1 MIQLNTISRRRRP
14 SLTPMIDVV
23 FLLLIFFMLVARF
36 GVDKV
41 IAINLPSALGQ
52 NTQYEGAPRLV
63 EIKSGNIVSLN
74 GSEIPLR
81 ELSNNLSELM
91 PSPNAL
97 VILRSSAE
105 ANTQDLLDV
114 LLYLK
119 SEKITTVYYTHLTL
133 PTKA

>member
-1 MIQLNTISRRRRP
+1 MIQLNTIIRRRRP

-41 IAINLPSALGQ
+41 IDINLPSALGQ
-52 NTQYEGAPRLV
+52 SSQYEGAPRLV

-74 GSEIPLR
+74 GTQISLDQ
-81 ELSNNLSELM
+81 LSSKLSQLM
-91 PSPNAL
+91 PSPNAMII
-97 VILRSSAE
+97 VRSSAE

-119 SEKITTVYYTHLTL
+119 SEKIMNVSVLG
-133 PTKA
+133 PDNEF

>member
-1 MIQLNTISRRRRP
+1 MIQLNTVIRRRRP

-41 IAINLPSALGQ
+41 IDINLPSALG
-52 NTQYEGAPRLV
+52 NNSQYEGAPRLV
-63 EIKSGNIVSLN
+63 EIKSGKIVSLN
-74 GSEIPLR
+74 GFDFPLNQ
-81 ELSNNLSELM
+81 LSSKLSELM

-97 VILRSSAE
+97 IILRSSTE

-119 SEKITTVYYTHLTL
+119 SEKIMNVSVLG
-133 PTKA
+133 PDNEF

>member
-1 MIQLNTISRRRRP
+1 MIQLNTIIRRRRP

-41 IAINLPSALGQ
+41 IDINLPSALGQ
-52 NTQYEGAPRLV
+52 SSQYEGPPRLV

-74 GSEIPLR
+74 GSQISLDQ
-81 ELSNNLSELM
+81 LSSNLSQLM

-97 VILRSSAE
+97 IIVRSSAE

-119 SEKITTVYYTHLTL
+119 SEKIMNVSVLG
-133 PTKA
+133 PDNEF

>member
-41 IAINLPSALGQ
+41 IDINLPSALGQ
-52 NTQYEGAPRLV
+52 SSQYEGAPRLV

-74 GSEIPLR
+74 GAQISLDQ
-81 ELSNNLSELM
+81 LSSKLSQLM

-97 VILRSSAE
+97 IIVRSSAE
-105 ANTQDLLDV
+105 ANTQDFLDV

-119 SEKITTVYYTHLTL
+119 SEKITNVSVLE
-133 PTKA
+133 PKNEF

>member
-1 MIQLNTISRRRRP
+1 MIQLNTVIRRRRP

-41 IAINLPSALGQ
+41 IDINLPSALGQ
-52 NTQYEGAPRLV
+52 SFQYEGAPRLV

-74 GSEIPLR
+74 GTQISLDQ
-81 ELSNNLSELM
+81 LSSKLSQLM

-97 VILRSSAE
+97 IIVRSSAE

-119 SEKITTVYYTHLTL
+119 SEKIMNVSVLG
-133 PTKA
+133 PDNEF

>member
-1 MIQLNTISRRRRP
+1 MIQLNTIVRRRRP

-41 IAINLPSALGQ
+41 IDISLPSALGQ
-52 NTQYEGAPRLV
+52 SSQYEGAPRLV
-63 EIKSGNIVSLN
+63 EIKSSNIVSLN
-74 GSEIPLR
+74 GTQISLDQ
-81 ELSNNLSELM
+81 LSSKLSQLM

-97 VILRSSAE
+97 IIVRSSAE

-119 SEKITTVYYTHLTL
+119 SEKIMNVSVVE
-133 PTKA
+133 PENEF

>member
-41 IAINLPSALGQ
+41 IDINLPASLGQ
-52 NTQYEGAPRLV
+52 NAQYEGAPRLV
-63 EIKSGNIVSLN
+63 EIKPGNIVSLN
-74 GSEIPLR
+74 GSEIPLDQ
-81 ELSNNLSELM
+81 LSNNLSELM

-97 VILRSSAE
+97 IILRSSAE

-119 SEKITTVYYTHLTL
+119 SEKISNVSVIE
-133 PTKA
+133 PENEF

>member
-41 IAINLPSALGQ
+41 IDINLPSALGH
-52 NTQYEGAPRLV
+52 NSQYEGAPRLV
-63 EIKSGNIVSLN
+63 EIKPGNIVSLN
-74 GSEIPLR
+74 GSEIPLDQ
-81 ELSNNLSELM
+81 LSNNLSELM

-119 SEKITTVYYTHLTL
+119 SEKITNVSVLE
-133 PTKA
+133 PENEF

>member
-1 MIQLNTISRRRRP
+1 MIQLNTIIRRRRP

-41 IAINLPSALGQ
+41 IDINLPSALGH
-52 NTQYEGAPRLV
+52 NSQYEGAPRLV
-63 EIKSGNIVSLN
+63 EIKSGKIVSLN
-74 GSEIPLR
+74 GLEIPLDQLSS
-81 ELSNNLSELM
+81 ELNELM

-97 VILRSSAE
+97 IVLRSSAE

-119 SEKITTVYYTHLTL
+119 SEKIINVSVLGTDNEI
-133 PTKA
+133 

>member
-1 MIQLNTISRRRRP
+1 MIQLNTPIRRRRL

-41 IAINLPSALGQ
+41 IDINLPSALGQ
-52 NTQYEGAPRLV
+52 SSQYEGAPRLV

-74 GSEIPLR
+74 GAQISLDQ
-81 ELSNNLSELM
+81 LSSKLSQLM

-97 VILRSSAE
+97 IIVRSSAE

-119 SEKITTVYYTHLTL
+119 SEKIMNVSVLG
-133 PTKA
+133 PDDEF

>member
-1 MIQLNTISRRRRP
+1 MIQLNTVIRRRRP

-41 IAINLPSALGQ
+41 IDINLPSALG
-52 NTQYEGAPRLV
+52 NNSQYEGAPRLV

-74 GSEIPLR
+74 GTQISLDQ
-81 ELSNNLSELM
+81 LSSKLSQLM

-97 VILRSSAE
+97 IIVRNSAE

-119 SEKITTVYYTHLTL
+119 SEKFMNVSVLG
-133 PTKA
+133 PDNEF

>member
-1 MIQLNTISRRRRP
+1 MIQLNTAIRRRRP

-41 IAINLPSALGQ
+41 IDINLPSALGQ
-52 NTQYEGAPRLV
+52 SSQYEGAPRLV

-74 GSEIPLR
+74 GTQISLDQ
-81 ELSNNLSELM
+81 LSSKLSQLM

-97 VILRSSAE
+97 IIVRSSAE

-119 SEKITTVYYTHLTL
+119 SEKIMNVSVLG
-133 PTKA
+133 PDNEF

>member
-1 MIQLNTISRRRRP
+1 MIQLNTAIRRRRP

-41 IAINLPSALGQ
+41 IDINLPSALGQ
-52 NTQYEGAPRLV
+52 SSQYEGAPRLV
-63 EIKSGNIVSLN
+63 EVKSGNIVSLN
-74 GSEIPLR
+74 GTQISLDQ
-81 ELSNNLSELM
+81 LSSKLSQLM
-91 PSPNAL
+91 PSPDAL
-97 VILRSSAE
+97 IIIRSSEE

-119 SEKITTVYYTHLTL
+119 SEKIMNVSVLG
-133 PTKA
+133 PDNEF

>member
-1 MIQLNTISRRRRP
+1 MQLNTVIRRRRP

-41 IAINLPSALGQ
+41 IDINLPSALGQ
-52 NTQYEGAPRLV
+52 SSQYEGAPSLV

-74 GSEIPLR
+74 GTQISLDQ
-81 ELSNNLSELM
+81 LSSKLSQLM

-97 VILRSSAE
+97 IIVRNSAE

-119 SEKITTVYYTHLTL
+119 SEKIMNVSVLG
-133 PTKA
+133 PDNEF

>member
-1 MIQLNTISRRRRP
+1 MIQLNTAIRRRRP

-41 IAINLPSALGQ
+41 IDINLPSALGQ
-52 NTQYEGAPRLV
+52 SSQYEGAPRLV
-63 EIKSGNIVSLN
+63 EIKSGKIVSLN
-74 GSEIPLR
+74 GSQISLDQ
-81 ELSNNLSELM
+81 LSSKLSQLM

-97 VILRSSAE
+97 IIVRSSAE

-119 SEKITTVYYTHLTL
+119 SEKIMNVSVLG
-133 PTKA
+133 PDNEF

>member
-1 MIQLNTISRRRRP
+1 MIQLNTIIRRRRP

-41 IAINLPSALGQ
+41 IDINLPSALGQ
-52 NTQYEGAPRLV
+52 SSQYEGAPRLV

-74 GSEIPLR
+74 GTQISLDQ
-81 ELSNNLSELM
+81 LSSKLSQLM

-97 VILRSSAE
+97 IIIRSSEE

-119 SEKITTVYYTHLTL
+119 SEKIMNVSVIV
-133 PTKA
+133 PDNEF

>member
-1 MIQLNTISRRRRP
+1 MIQLNTIIRRRRP

-41 IAINLPSALGQ
+41 IDINLPSALGQ
-52 NTQYEGAPRLV
+52 SSQYEGAPRLV

-74 GSEIPLR
+74 GTQISLDQ
-81 ELSNNLSELM
+81 LSSKLSQLM

-97 VILRSSAE
+97 VIVRSSAE

-119 SEKITTVYYTHLTL
+119 SEKIMNVSVLG
-133 PTKA
+133 PDNEF

>member
-1 MIQLNTISRRRRP
+1 MIQLNTIIRRRRP

-41 IAINLPSALGQ
+41 IDINLPSALGQ
-52 NTQYEGAPRLV
+52 SSQYEGAPRLV
-63 EIKSGNIVSLN
+63 EIKSGNTVSLN
-74 GSEIPLR
+74 GTQISLDQ
-81 ELSNNLSELM
+81 LSSKLSQLM

-97 VILRSSAE
+97 IIVRNSAE

-119 SEKITTVYYTHLTL
+119 SEKFMNVSVLG
-133 PTKA
+133 PDNEF

>member
-1 MIQLNTISRRRRP
+1 MIQLNTVIRRRRP

-41 IAINLPSALGQ
+41 IDINLPSALGQ
-52 NTQYEGAPRLV
+52 SSQYEGAPRLV

-74 GSEIPLR
+74 GAQISLDQ
-81 ELSNNLSELM
+81 LSSKLSQLM

-97 VILRSSAE
+97 IIVRSSAE

-119 SEKITTVYYTHLTL
+119 SEKIMNVSVLG
-133 PTKA
+133 PDNEF

>member
-74 GSEIPLR
+74 GSQIALDQ
-81 ELSNNLSELM
+81 LSNNLRELM
-91 PSPNAL
+91 PSPDAL
-97 VILRSSAE
+97 IILRSSAE

-114 LLYLK
+114 FLYLK
-119 SEKITTVYYTHLTL
+119 SEKITNVSVLE
-133 PTKA
+133 PENEF

>member
-1 MIQLNTISRRRRP
+1 MIQLNTIIRRRRP

-41 IAINLPSALGQ
+41 IDINLPSALGQ
-52 NTQYEGAPRLV
+52 SSQYEGAPRLV
-63 EIKSGNIVSLN
+63 EIQSGNIVSLN
-74 GSEIPLR
+74 GFEIPLDQ
-81 ELSNNLSELM
+81 LSNKLSKLM
-91 PSPNAL
+91 SSPNAL
-97 VILRSSAE
+97 IIVRSSAE

-119 SEKITTVYYTHLTL
+119 SEKITNVSVLG
-133 PTKA
+133 PGNEF

>member
-1 MIQLNTISRRRRP
+1 MIQLNTIIRRRRP

-41 IAINLPSALGQ
+41 IDINLPSALGQ
-52 NTQYEGAPRLV
+52 NSQYEGTPRLV

-74 GSEIPLR
+74 GSVTPLDQ
-81 ELSNNLSELM
+81 LSNNLSKLM

-97 VILRSSAE
+97 IIVRSSAE

-119 SEKITTVYYTHLTL
+119 SEKITNVSVLG
-133 PTKA
+133 PGNEF

>member
-1 MIQLNTISRRRRP
+1 MIQLNTVIRRRRP

-41 IAINLPSALGQ
+41 IDINLPSALGQ
-52 NTQYEGAPRLV
+52 SSQYEGAPRLV
-63 EIKSGNIVSLN
+63 EIKSGNTVSLN
-74 GSEIPLR
+74 GTQISLDQ
-81 ELSNNLSELM
+81 LSSKLSQLM

-97 VILRSSAE
+97 IIVRNSAE

-119 SEKITTVYYTHLTL
+119 SEKFMNVSVLG
-133 PTKA
+133 PDNEF

>member
-1 MIQLNTISRRRRP
+1 MIQLNTIIRRRRP

-41 IAINLPSALGQ
+41 IDINLPSALGQ
-52 NTQYEGAPRLV
+52 SSQYEGPPRLV
-63 EIKSGNIVSLN
+63 EIKSGNLVSLN
-74 GSEIPLR
+74 GFDFPLDQ
-81 ELSNNLSELM
+81 LSSKLRELM

-97 VILRSSAE
+97 IILRSSAA

-119 SEKITTVYYTHLTL
+119 SEKIMNVSVLG
-133 PTKA
+133 PDNEF

>member
-1 MIQLNTISRRRRP
+1 
-14 SLTPMIDVV
+14 
-23 FLLLIFFMLVARF
+23 MLVARF

-41 IAINLPSALGQ
+41 IDINLPSALGQ
-52 NTQYEGAPRLV
+52 NSQYEGAPRLV

-74 GSEIPLR
+74 GTEIPLDQ
-81 ELSNNLSELM
+81 LSSKLSKLM

-97 VILRSSAE
+97 IILRSSAE

-119 SEKITTVYYTHLTL
+119 SEKIMNVSVLG
-133 PTKA
+133 PDNEF

>member
-1 MIQLNTISRRRRP
+1 MIQLNTIIRRRRP

-41 IAINLPSALGQ
+41 IDINLPSALGH
-52 NTQYEGAPRLV
+52 NSQYEGAPRLV
-63 EIKSGNIVSLN
+63 EIQSGKIVSLN
-74 GSEIPLR
+74 GFEIPLDQLSS
-81 ELSNNLSELM
+81 ELNELM

-97 VILRSSAE
+97 IVLRSSAE

-119 SEKITTVYYTHLTL
+119 SEKIINVSVLGTDNEI
-133 PTKA
+133 

>member
-1 MIQLNTISRRRRP
+1 MIQLNTIVRRRRP

-36 GVDKV
+36 GIDKV
-41 IAINLPSALGQ
+41 IDINLPSALGH
-52 NTQYEGAPRLV
+52 NSQYEGAPRLV
-63 EIKSGNIVSLN
+63 EIESGKLVSLN
-74 GSEIPLR
+74 GTEIPLDQ
-81 ELSNNLSELM
+81 LSSKLSQLM

-97 VILRSSAE
+97 IILRSSAE

-119 SEKITTVYYTHLTL
+119 SEKIMNVSVLG
-133 PTKA
+133 PDNEF

>member
-1 MIQLNTISRRRRP
+1 MIQLNTIIRRRRP

-41 IAINLPSALGQ
+41 IDINLPSALGQ
-52 NTQYEGAPRLV
+52 SSQYEGAPRLV

-74 GSEIPLR
+74 GTQISLDQ
-81 ELSNNLSELM
+81 LSSKLSKLM

-97 VILRSSAE
+97 IIVRSSAE

-119 SEKITTVYYTHLTL
+119 SEKIMNVSVLG
-133 PTKA
+133 PDNEF

>member
-1 MIQLNTISRRRRP
+1 MIQLNTIIRRRRP

-41 IAINLPSALGQ
+41 IDINLPSALGQ
-52 NTQYEGAPRLV
+52 SSQYEGAPRLV
-63 EIKSGNIVSLN
+63 EIKSDNIVLLN
-74 GSEIPLR
+74 GTQISLDQ
-81 ELSNNLSELM
+81 LSSKLSQLM

-97 VILRSSAE
+97 IIVRSSAE

-119 SEKITTVYYTHLTL
+119 SEKIMNVSVLGPYNEF
-133 PTKA
+133 

>member
-41 IAINLPSALGQ
+41 IDINLPSALGQ
-52 NTQYEGAPRLV
+52 NAQYEGAPRLV
-63 EIKSGNIVSLN
+63 EIKSGNIVALN
-74 GSEIPLR
+74 GFEIPSDQLVDKLR
-81 ELSNNLSELM
+81 ALM

-97 VILRSSAE
+97 IVLRSSAE
-105 ANTQDLLDV
+105 ANTQDLLNI
-114 LLYLK
+114 LLHLK
-119 SEKITTVYYTHLTL
+119 SEKITNVSVLGSDNEF
-133 PTKA
+133 

>member
-1 MIQLNTISRRRRP
+1 MIQLNTIVRRRRP

-36 GVDKV
+36 GIDKV
-41 IAINLPSALGQ
+41 IDINLPSALGH
-52 NTQYEGAPRLV
+52 NSQYEGAPRLV
-63 EIKSGNIVSLN
+63 EIQSGKIVSLN
-74 GSEIPLR
+74 GLEIPLDQLSS
-81 ELSNNLSELM
+81 ELNELM

-97 VILRSSAE
+97 IVLRSSAE

-119 SEKITTVYYTHLTL
+119 SEKIMNVSVLG
-133 PTKA
+133 PDNEF

>member
-1 MIQLNTISRRRRP
+1 MIQLNTIVRRRRP

-36 GVDKV
+36 GIDKV
-41 IAINLPSALGQ
+41 IDINLPSALGH
-52 NTQYEGAPRLV
+52 NSQYEGAPRLV
-63 EIKSGNIVSLN
+63 EIESGKLVSLN
-74 GSEIPLR
+74 GTEIPLD
-81 ELSNNLSELM
+81 ELSSKLSKLM

-97 VILRSSAE
+97 IILRSSAE

-119 SEKITTVYYTHLTL
+119 SEKITNVSVLG
-133 PTKA
+133 PDNEF

>member
-36 GVDKV
+36 GIDKV
-41 IAINLPSALGQ
+41 IDINLPSALSQ
-52 NTQYEGAPRLV
+52 SVQYEGAPRLV

-74 GSEIPLR
+74 GSQISLDQ
-81 ELSNNLSELM
+81 LSNNLRELM

-97 VILRSSAE
+97 IILRSSAE

-119 SEKITTVYYTHLTL
+119 SEKITNVSVLE
-133 PTKA
+133 PENEF

>member
-1 MIQLNTISRRRRP
+1 MIQLNTPIRRRRP

-41 IAINLPSALGQ
+41 IDINLPSALGQ
-52 NTQYEGAPRLV
+52 SSQYEGAPRLV

-74 GSEIPLR
+74 GTQISLDQ
-81 ELSNNLSELM
+81 LSSKLSQLM

-97 VILRSSAE
+97 IIVRNSAE

-119 SEKITTVYYTHLTL
+119 SEKIMNVSVLG
-133 PTKA
+133 PDNEF

>member
-1 MIQLNTISRRRRP
+1 MIQLNTIIRRRRP

-41 IAINLPSALGQ
+41 IDINLPSDLGY
-52 NTQYEGAPRLV
+52 NSQYEGVPRLV
-63 EIKSGNIVSLN
+63 EIQSGKIVSLN
-74 GSEIPLR
+74 GTEIPLYQ
-81 ELSNNLSELM
+81 LSSKLSQLM

-97 VILRSSAE
+97 IIVRSSAE

-119 SEKITTVYYTHLTL
+119 SEKIMNVSVLG
-133 PTKA
+133 PDNEF